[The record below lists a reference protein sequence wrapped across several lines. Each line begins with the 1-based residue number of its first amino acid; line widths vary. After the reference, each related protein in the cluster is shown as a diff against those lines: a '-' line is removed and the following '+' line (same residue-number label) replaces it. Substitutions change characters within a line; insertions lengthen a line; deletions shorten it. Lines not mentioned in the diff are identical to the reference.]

1 MLFGIG
7 RKCLVVGALVVAA
20 LMAASP
26 AQAQRNEIK
35 PPLEE
40 RAPPEMRTAFFPM
53 ADRFEFVADDRTP
66 VIKAFQG
73 EVEIGYIFSAF
84 DIVRPP
90 SYSPRPFDA
99 IVGMDTAGVITGIE
113 LISFYDSYLVGFP
126 ARIERTKEFLAAH
139 IGYDAVPGNA
149 AFPLPPDFVAG
160 VTISAR
166 SMRSGI
172 LDAARLVF
180 RANSNL
186 PPITEPTLDV
196 DGFGVR
202 SWADLVASGA
212 IVHRTVTYGE
222 VRDLF
227 AAQGVTNPATEVPLG
242 QESMTVA
249 NERFECRFDNARDCT
264 VTPPEI
270 HPANEVYTDLYV
282 SLGTAGM
289 IGRNALTSDRYA
301 RYFSPQPTGTN
312 MLLMFSAGPY
322 NFRGISYYDTN
333 TGELFDRFKLV
344 QGDLEI
350 VFNADQHQLIGA
362 IGGER
367 PRLPDASA
375 YFIPPSSGFDPL
387 EPFEIVL
394 LVHGTDAAGVRHTVE
409 IPVSYQ
415 TPADVVML
423 PYVEPP
429 KEWVQAWQQQ
439 RGDVIILTI
448 MLIVLT
454 AIFIFQKQLTQRR
467 KLHNWVRIGFL
478 TFTLVWLGWTAGGQ
492 LSIEHVTNY
501 LRIPLDGLDLNFI
514 LREPLIIIISV
525 YVLLSLILIGR
536 GVFCGW
542 LCPFGA
548 MQELTA
554 RVGRFLH
561 LPQWTPPDWLH
572 RWMWLPKYGTAALIV
587 VVVFAVPEAFHIAG
601 EIEPFNTA
609 IGSVFSRPAPYVTYA
624 VLLVVM
630 SLFTERFFCRFLC
643 PLGGFLAVAD
653 RLHIFTF
660 LKRRDAC
667 GTSCHLCE
675 RSCPVRAIEKNGKI
689 IMAECFQC
697 LDCQVEYYD
706 DHRCPPLSKQRKQKE
721 RAAKKAT
728 IPTTGI
734 PPMGVP
740 VPVMARTAASPAM
753 EPARGA
759 DL

>member
-1 MLFGIG
+1 MAAF
-7 RKCLVVGALVVAA
+7 VAA
-20 LMAASP
+20 VP
-26 AQAQRNEIK
+26 AQAARDEVK

-40 RAPPEMRTAFFPM
+40 RATPEMRTAFFPT

-73 EVEIGYIFSAF
+73 ETEIGYIFSAW

-99 IVGMDTAGVITGIE
+99 IIGMDTAGVITGIE

-126 ARIERTKEFLAAH
+126 ERIARIKNFLSVH

-166 SMRSGI
+166 SIRSGI
-172 LDAARLVF
+172 MDAARIVF

-202 SWADLVASGA
+202 SWAELVASGA
-212 IVHRTVTYGE
+212 IVHREVTYGD
-222 VRDLF
+222 VRALF
-227 AAQGVTNPATEVPLG
+227 AAQGVTAPVTEVPLG
-242 QESMTVA
+242 AASSVVA
-249 NERFECRFDNARDCT
+249 SDRFVCRFDNDRDCT
-264 VTPPEI
+264 VEPQEI
-270 HPANEVYTDLYV
+270 HPDGEIYTDFYV

-312 MLLMFSAGPY
+312 MLLLFSNGPY
-322 NFRGISYYDTN
+322 NFRGISYYDTDR
-333 TGELFDRFKLV
+333 GEIFDRFKLV

-375 YFIPPSSGFDPL
+375 YFIPADSGFDPL
-387 EPFEIVL
+387 QPFEVVL
-394 LVHGTDAAGVRHTVE
+394 LVHGTDQAGVEHTVE
-409 IPVSYQ
+409 VPVTYQ
-415 TPADVVML
+415 TPSDVVLL

-429 KEWVQAWQQQ
+429 EEWVQAWSQQ
-439 RGDVIILTI
+439 RGDVIILGI
-448 MLIVLT
+448 MLTVLT

-548 MQELTA
+548 LQELTA

-660 LKRRDAC
+660 LKRRAEC

-675 RSCPVRAIEKNGKI
+675 RSCPVRAIEKDGKI

-721 RAAKKAT
+721 RAAKKAAV
-728 IPTTGI
+728 PTTGI
-734 PPMGVP
+734 PPMGMP
-740 VPVMARTAASPAM
+740 VPAMARVAVSPAM

-759 DL
+759 DR